1 MSPFFE
7 GILSGLFVGVFIGVF
22 VVALLQASRKN
33 WLEETRRGTS
43 KDEEIVYAIR
53 SCAYCCQ
60 D

>member
-33 WLEETRRGTS
+33 WLEETG
-43 KDEEIVYAIR
+43 EEPARMKKLYMN
-53 SCAYCCQ
+53 
-60 D
+60 